1 MVEAIKRRKI
11 NEAAE
16 EKKLFKI
23 YLMGSLCVNFSSLT
37 ATQRDSIVL

>member
-1 MVEAIKRRKI
+1 MSKKEDQSTVEAIKRRKI

-23 YLMGSLCVNFSSLT
+23 YLMG
-37 ATQRDSIVL
+37 